1 MTRSFLIASAIAAAL
16 AAPALAES
24 NADPALDEKCYG
36 VSARDV
42 AICGSDAQ
50 SCAYQT
56 SGNPSPSGDHG
67 QTANRDGGQPWAYV
81 PRGTCVKIYGGS
93 LTPKSA

>member
-1 MTRSFLIASAIAAAL
+1 MTRSFFIASAIAAAL

-24 NADPALDEKCYG
+24 NTAPPLDEKCYG

-56 SGNPSPSGDHG
+56 SGAPSAGGDHG
-67 QTANRDGGQPWAYV
+67 QAANDQSEQPWAYV
-81 PRGTCVKIYGGS
+81 PRGTCVKYYGGS

>member
-24 NADPALDEKCYG
+24 NNDPPLDEKCYG

-56 SGNPSPSGDHG
+56 SGEPSPAADQGQAGNNQGD
-67 QTANRDGGQPWAYV
+67 QPWAYV

>member
-24 NADPALDEKCYG
+24 NFDPALDEKCYG

-56 SGNPSPSGDHG
+56 SADPSPSGDHG
-67 QTANRDGGQPWAYV
+67 QAANRDGEEPWAYV

>member
-24 NADPALDEKCYG
+24 NSDPALDEKCYG
-36 VSARDV
+36 VSAKDV

-56 SGNPSPSGDHG
+56 SGNPLPSGDHG
-67 QTANRDGGQPWAYV
+67 KAANRDGEQPWAYV